1 MRKIKIVC
9 RPEQKS
15 FTRQLF
21 VDGEEK
27 SAPFDAEMRSAG
39 QFFDLFAPAEMMQ
52 KYTAQYGKNF
62 VLVFRTDEVQMQEFE
77 ALLQEHGAVIG

>member
-27 SAPFDAEMRSAG
+27 PEAFDAEARSAG
-39 QFFDLFAPAEMMQ
+39 HFFDLFAPAEMMQ
-52 KYTAQYGKNF
+52 RYTAQYGKHF
-62 VLVFRTDEVQMQEFE
+62 VLVFRTDDVQMQEFE
-77 ALLQEHGAVIG
+77 ALLQEHGSVLG